1 MKTKQKAEIVKTK
14 QKAEIRKQKSEGT
27 RLVFRPILFLLSAF
41 LICDFPAWADDVVFP
56 IYLLTGTAATNR
68 SVVVTPLALYPA
80 TNQVVA
86 YDRVKFTTGTNGS
99 FTVSNMTAGLYQ
111 MEVKA
116 PPDKTLFSFVVATN
130 GTGGAVVNV
139 STILVAA
146 TNATCPAQ
154 NTAYSMAA
162 SDARYSAALPMIGM
176 VRGGYATFPSNAYS
190 MTVTCTNASYP
201 SGFTGPFAIVIT
213 AIGHVGGA
221 RAYSAHYITPS
232 SFEVYPAGPY
242 SNDTDFSWIAIQAS
256 PDTPYFSW
264 P

>member
-41 LICDFPAWADDVVFP
+41 LICDFPAGADDVVFP

-80 TNQVVA
+80 TNHVVA

-176 VRGGYATFPSNAYS
+176 VRGGFATFPSNAYS

-213 AIGHVGGA
+213 PLNLNVVRNFA
-221 RAYSAHYITPS
+221 AHYVSPS
-232 SFEVYPAGPY
+232 TFIVYCSPY
-242 SNDTDFSWIAIQAS
+242 SSDLDFSWIAIQAS